1 MPFGQMGLMANTGSG
16 GSVGGGWD
24 IFGDIIDTAGQI
36 FGPGGAFGGPVAGPQ
51 MGPPII
57 QQQAP
62 FLPAV
67 IPPVVSG
74 TIGGLA
80 GGALAELLPGL
91 LGGNGNGMVGAPPG
105 IFTTP
110 TTGTMKPRAKNKVQ
124 FFANGEC
131 ITYFKAT
138 PDRWKINASNIRGRR
153 KHRHPR

>member
-1 MPFGQMGLMANTGSG
+1 MPFGQSGFTGSG

-24 IFGDIIDTAGQI
+24 IFSDIVDTAGQI
-36 FGPGGAFGGPVAGPQ
+36 FGPGGAFGQPT
-51 MGPPII
+51 
-57 QQQAP
+57 QAP

-67 IPPVVSG
+67 IPPIVSG
-74 TIGGLA
+74 TIGGMA
-80 GGALAELLPGL
+80 GGALAELLPAL
-91 LGGNGNGMVGAPPG
+91 LGGGNGNGMVEAPPG

-131 ITYFKAT
+131 ITYFKGT
-138 PDRWKINASNIRGRR
+138 PTEWRVNAKVKGRR